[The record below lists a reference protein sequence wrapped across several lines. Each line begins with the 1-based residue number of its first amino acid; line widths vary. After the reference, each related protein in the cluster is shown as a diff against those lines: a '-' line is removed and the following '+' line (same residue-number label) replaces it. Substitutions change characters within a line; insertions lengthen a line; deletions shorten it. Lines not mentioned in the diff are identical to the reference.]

1 VEPEPESEPLI
12 YRSEVLAIIGALA
25 DLVVEVRDIRDL
37 LGKTMKKRSKKEI
50 REQARRE
57 AENSPIVRQLR
68 ELYARGMAELQ
79 GREDVSRYVVVIEGS
94 GDSYSAFVPDLPG
107 CVAVGA
113 TLEEVERLIVE
124 AIRLHIESMSAH
136 GEVVPEPRTEVRFV
150 GV

>member
-1 VEPEPESEPLI
+1 
-12 YRSEVLAIIGALA
+12 
-25 DLVVEVRDIRDL
+25 
-37 LGKTMKKRSKKEI
+37 MKKRSKKEI

-79 GREDVSRYVVVIEGS
+79 GREDVSRYYVVVIEGS

-107 CVAVGA
+107 CVAAGA
-113 TLEEVERLIVE
+113 TLEEVERLIVG
-124 AIRLHIESMSAH
+124 AIRLHIESLSAH

-150 GV
+150 PV